1 MISKNTD
8 FGLLL
13 LRISVGGLMLFHG
26 VSKIL
31 HGISFLLENM
41 GPVGY
46 AVYIGE
52 VLAPLAIL
60 LGWRTRIAAV
70 VFAVNCIVA
79 IAVAHAQDLFS
90 ISEHGG
96 YANELL
102 MLYLLGAVALFFT
115 GAGKYSI
122 SNTNKW
128 D

>member
-8 FGLLL
+8 FGLLV
-13 LRISVGGLMLFHG
+13 LRISIGGLMLFHG
-26 VSKIL
+26 VAKIL
-31 HGISFLLENM
+31 HGISFLVENM
-41 GPVGY
+41 GTFAY

-60 LGWRTRIAAV
+60 LGWRTKIASV
-70 VFAVNCIVA
+70 IFAINCIVA
-79 IAVAHAQDLFS
+79 IAVAHAQDIFS

-102 MLYLLGAVALFFT
+102 MLYLLGSIALFFT
-115 GAGKYSI
+115 GAGKYAI
-122 SNTNKW
+122 SNSNKW

>member
-1 MISKNTD
+1 MNSKNTD
-8 FGLLL
+8 LGLLV

-31 HGISFLLENM
+31 HGISFLVENM
-41 GPVGY
+41 GAVGY

-60 LGWRTRIAAV
+60 LGWRTKIASV
-70 VFAVNCIVA
+70 IFAINCIVA
-79 IAVAHAQDLFS
+79 IAVAHAHEIFS

-96 YANELL
+96 YALELL
-102 MLYLLGAVALFFT
+102 GLYLLGSVALFFT
-115 GAGKYSI
+115 GAGKYAVSH
-122 SNTNKW
+122 TNKW

>member
-8 FGLLL
+8 LGLLV
-13 LRISVGGLMLFHG
+13 LRISIGGLMLFHG
-26 VSKIL
+26 VAKIL
-31 HGISFLLENM
+31 HGISFLEENM
-41 GPVGY
+41 GAVAY

-60 LGWRTRIAAV
+60 IGWRTRIASV
-70 VFAVNCIVA
+70 IFAINCIVA
-79 IAVAHAQDLFS
+79 IAVAHSQELFS

-96 YANELL
+96 YALELL
-102 MLYLLGAVALFFT
+102 ALYLLGSVALFFT
-115 GAGKYSI
+115 GAGKLAL

>member
-8 FGLLL
+8 LGLLV

-26 VSKIL
+26 VAKIL
-31 HGISFLLENM
+31 HGISFLEENM
-41 GPVGY
+41 GAVAY

-60 LGWRTRIAAV
+60 IGWRTRIASV
-70 VFAVNCIVA
+70 IFAINCIVA
-79 IAVAHAQDLFS
+79 VAVAHSQELFS

-96 YANELL
+96 YALELL
-102 MLYLLGAVALFFT
+102 ALYLLGSVALFFT
-115 GAGKYSI
+115 GAGKLAL

>member
-8 FGLLL
+8 FGLLV
-13 LRISVGGLMLFHG
+13 LRISIGGLMLFHG

-31 HGISFLLENM
+31 HGISFLTENM
-41 GPVGY
+41 GAFAY

-60 LGWRTRIAAV
+60 LGWRTRIASVILAI
-70 VFAVNCIVA
+70 NCIVA
-79 IAVAHAQDLFS
+79 IAVAHSNEIFS

-96 YANELL
+96 YALELL

-115 GAGKYSI
+115 GGGKYAVSH
-122 SNTNKW
+122 TNKW